1 MEALNYVNAVTLAK
15 SLGISKVT
23 LYNLIKHGEL
33 PPGVK
38 IGRCRRWSV
47 AQVSAWLDGKTQKG
61 AEII

>member
-23 LYNLIKHGEL
+23 LYKLIKNGEL

-47 AQVSAWLDGKTQKG
+47 AQVNEWLSKKG
-61 AEII
+61 SEVA

>member
-1 MEALNYVNAVTLAK
+1 METLKYVDAVTLAK
-15 SLGISKVT
+15 SLGISRVG

-47 AQVSAWLDGKTQKG
+47 AQVSKWLSRKES
-61 AEII
+61 EIA